1 MTNKD
6 YKIEMKPTYWDV
18 TLEKGCYSD
27 REEEHLYFCA
37 NSQEEVW
44 HFLKRFLNDIWNNE
58 DWNCIGAVILTDDE
72 GKTIDK
78 YATEGFI
85 KKSEEN
91 NDEIDYTSDYGDAWG
106 VTIKRLNVI
115 YFNK

>member
-1 MTNKD
+1 MKKD
-6 YKIEMKPTYWDV
+6 YKIEMKPTYWEV
-18 TLEKGCYSD
+18 TLERGAYSD

-44 HFLKRFLNDIWNNE
+44 HFLKRYLNDIWNRE
-58 DWNCIGAVILTDDE
+58 DWDCIGAVILTDAK
-72 GKTIDK
+72 GNTIDK
-78 YATEGFI
+78 YATEGYK

-91 NDEIDYTSDYGDAWG
+91 DWEIDYDIEYGNAWG
-106 VTIKRLNVI
+106 VTINRLNVI